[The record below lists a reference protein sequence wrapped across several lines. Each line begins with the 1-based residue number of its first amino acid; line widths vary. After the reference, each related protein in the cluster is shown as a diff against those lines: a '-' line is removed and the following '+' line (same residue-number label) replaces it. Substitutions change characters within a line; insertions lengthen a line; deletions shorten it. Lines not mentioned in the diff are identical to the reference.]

1 MKLKSLLLVICACSL
16 LMSCM
21 SYDKTYCVNYQAI
34 RQKYAQPTSESPIP
48 DEAEIAVA
56 YTISHDSKLTAIVF
70 NRTSEIMTIDQTQS
84 FFVDT
89 DGKSTSYYDPTV
101 RTTSTTDLS
110 STSKGASINL
120 GSIAGAFGIGG
131 FVGQLANG
139 INIGGSGTSGQ
150 SITNT
155 TYISDLPQVALAP
168 NSNGAMSKTF
178 KISNLHAFRTEEK
191 ILPLISQTDSPHHFS
206 VCISYSFDS
215 GKTFKKIVTEFYIE
229 TFINVHLKKEGKISD
244 ALRIIEKN
252 KPDMYN
258 TPLWSLCFINSKK
271 YIIDKYVSGIIYD
284 YK

>member
-16 LMSCM
+16 VMSCK

-48 DEAEIAVA
+48 NEAEIAVA

-110 STSKGASINL
+110 SKTKGASINL
-120 GSIAGAFGIGG
+120 GAIGSALGIGG
-131 FVGQLANG
+131 PLGAALGG

-178 KISNLHAFRTEEK
+178 EISNLYTYPTEEMV
-191 ILPLISQTDSPHHFS
+191 LPLISQIDSPRHFS

-229 TFINVHLKKEGKISD
+229 TLINTHLKKEGKISD
-244 ALRIIEKN
+244 ALRLIEKN

-258 TPLWSLCFINSKK
+258 TPWWSLCFINSKK
-271 YIIDKYVSGIIYD
+271 LIIDNYVSGIIYD